1 MGKRNEFWFEDELC
15 EYLEKHGW
23 LYSRN
28 DAGYDRELAL
38 FPADVFAWLED
49 TQGEALAQK
58 VKPSDPPA
66 LQDKARQQ
74 LLVSLA
80 KSLDK
85 PFIQGGGMLNVLRH
99 GFKDVSTR
107 FELCQFKPA
116 QNLNPAT
123 LERYSRVRLR
133 VMRQVHFSPSNQQ
146 SLDLVFFVNGLP
158 VATMEV
164 KTDFTQSVQDAILQ
178 YQKTRQPRDPVTRKT
193 EPLLGFGNRALVH
206 FAVSNSEVWMTTRLA
221 GADTVFLPFNMGN
234 DGGKGNP
241 PNPDGSP
248 TSYLWERVLQRDA
261 WLEIIG
267 KFLHASSWKD
277 TDPVTGEVM
286 QRQSLLFPR
295 FHQWESVTSLIAAAR
310 TEGTGQKYLIQH
322 SAGSGKTNSIAWT
335 AHQLS
340 SLHSEA
346 GVKVFDSVIVVT
358 DRTVLDDQLQEAI
371 YQIDHKSGV
380 VVPIKAGT
388 GESKSKQLSAALA
401 EGKPI
406 IIVTIQTFP
415 FALKEIRT
423 SGSLKDRAFAIIAD
437 EAHSSQTGNTSAKV

>member
-1 MGKRNEFWFEDELC
+1 MGKQNEYWFEDELC
-15 EYLEKHGW
+15 DYLEQHGW

-28 DAGYDRELAL
+28 DTGYDRELAL
-38 FPADVFAWLED
+38 FSADVFGWLED
-49 TQGEALAQK
+49 TQGEALTLK
-58 VKPSDPPA
+58 VKASDAPA
-66 LQDKARQQ
+66 LQEKARQK
-74 LLVSLA
+74 LLASLA

-99 GFKDVSTR
+99 GFKDVSTK

-123 LERYSRVRLR
+123 LERYGKVRLR

-178 YQKTRQPRDPVTRKT
+178 YQQTRQPRDPVTKKT

-221 GADTVFLPFNMGN
+221 GMETVFLPFNMGN

-277 TDPVTGEVM
+277 TDPVTGEVT
-286 QRQSLLFPR
+286 QHQSLLFPR

-371 YQIDHKSGV
+371 
-380 VVPIKAGT
+380 
-388 GESKSKQLSAALA
+388 
-401 EGKPI
+401 
-406 IIVTIQTFP
+406 
-415 FALKEIRT
+415 
-423 SGSLKDRAFAIIAD
+423 
-437 EAHSSQTGNTSAKV
+437 